1 MDIYSI
7 FKFLHVICAIA
18 WVGGGLTLLANSIIA
33 IRANGEMATL
43 KSLGTMNNLGK
54 TWFVPASMLTLVFGV
69 ITTVLGGMWLSFWVL
84 LGLAGFASTFFTGL
98 LFIEPTG
105 RKIAELMAAGRDEE
119 ALEQGKKLL
128 RISKFD
134 YTVMLVVVA
143 DMVLKPYW
151 TDLPTII
158 VFALALGAG
167 AYFFLYGGKL
177 PQRPATA

>member
-98 LFIEPTG
+98 LFIEPKG
-105 RKIAELMAAGRDEE
+105 KQVAAPWD
-119 ALEQGKKLL
+119 
-128 RISKFD
+128 
-134 YTVMLVVVA
+134 
-143 DMVLKPYW
+143 
-151 TDLPTII
+151 
-158 VFALALGAG
+158 VFA
-167 AYFFLYGGKL
+167 FKECVK
-177 PQRPATA
+177 